1 MSDVTAY
8 EIVLTD
14 AELEEREDWVQW
26 LMLQPDPAED
36 EIFEYD
42 LENWEANR

>member
-1 MSDVTAY
+1 MSEITAY

-14 AELEEREDWVQW
+14 AELEEREDWIRQ
-26 LMLQPDPAED
+26 LMLQPDPSED
-36 EIFEYD
+36 PIFEYD

>member
-8 EIVLTD
+8 AIVLTD
-14 AELEEREDWVQW
+14 AELDEREEWIYY
-26 LMLQPDPAED
+26 LMQQPAPED

-42 LENWEANR
+42 LENWESNR

>member
-8 EIVLTD
+8 AIVLTD
-14 AELEEREDWVQW
+14 AELEEREDWIRHLSQI
-26 LMLQPDPAED
+26 DPAED
-36 EIFEYD
+36 TEFEYD